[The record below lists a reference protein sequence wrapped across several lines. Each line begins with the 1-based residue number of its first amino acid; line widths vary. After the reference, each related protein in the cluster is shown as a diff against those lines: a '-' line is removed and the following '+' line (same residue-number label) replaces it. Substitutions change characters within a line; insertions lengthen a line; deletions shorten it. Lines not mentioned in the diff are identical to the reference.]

1 MTDPQRRPFAGG
13 IPLRYLLVFWLFL
26 LSAVAFLDRTNISI
40 AGVEIG
46 REFKIDNTRLG
57 WIFSAFLIGYA
68 AFQVPGG
75 VLVRRYGP
83 RLVLSIGVVW
93 WGVFTVL
100 TSLVPPGMAGA
111 VSVLILVRL
120 ALGAGEAT
128 MYPATNQF
136 VERWF
141 PVEERGKANGLIFG
155 GVGMGSGLTPP
166 LVTAIVLRFGWRAS
180 FWMSAGLGLVVG
192 AVWFL
197 AARDTPEEHLRV
209 SSAELGIIRRGR
221 RSADPAPGKKS
232 PTPWSK
238 ILLNK
243 DILAITASYFSFC
256 YVAWIF
262 FGWFYIYLAQTR
274 GLDLKAS
281 AMFSMLPFLAMTCGS
296 LGGGVV
302 SDWIARHVGHRWG
315 RCGLSTLSLAS
326 TAVLLVLGSRAPQ
339 ARTASL
345 LLAAAAGALYV
356 SQSCFWAVSADIAG
370 EYSGIVSGLMNAG
383 GQIGGALTASL
394 TPLISAHF
402 GWEAAFLT
410 AAILSGLSAV
420 AWLVVDPKRSLAP
433 APAAMP
439 AAVS

>member
-75 VLVRRYGP
+75 VLVRRFGP
-83 RLVLSIGVVW
+83 RLVLSIGVLW

-111 VSVLILVRL
+111 VSVLILVRF

-128 MYPATNQF
+128 IYPATNQF

-180 FWMSAGLGLVVG
+180 FWISAGLGLVVG

-197 AARDTPEEHLRV
+197 AARDTPEEHPRV
-209 SSAELGIIRRGR
+209 SSAELATIRRGR
-221 RSADPAPGKKS
+221 RSADRDTGRKS
-232 PTPWSK
+232 PTPWAK
-238 ILLNK
+238 IFLNK

-274 GLDLKAS
+274 GLNLKTS
-281 AMFSMLPFLAMTCGS
+281 AVYSMLPFLAMTCGS
-296 LGGGVV
+296 LGGGVI
-302 SDWIARHVGHRWG
+302 SDWIARHVSHRWG
-315 RCGLSTLSLAS
+315 RCGLSTISLAS
-326 TAVLLVLGSRAPQ
+326 TAVLLVLGSRAAQ
-339 ARTASL
+339 AQTASL
-345 LLAAAAGALYV
+345 LLACAAGALYI

-394 TPLISAHF
+394 TPLIAAHF

-410 AAILSGLSAV
+410 AAILSGLSAA
-420 AWLVVDPKRSLAP
+420 AWLVVDPKRSLVQAAAAVP
-433 APAAMP
+433 APA
-439 AAVS
+439 S